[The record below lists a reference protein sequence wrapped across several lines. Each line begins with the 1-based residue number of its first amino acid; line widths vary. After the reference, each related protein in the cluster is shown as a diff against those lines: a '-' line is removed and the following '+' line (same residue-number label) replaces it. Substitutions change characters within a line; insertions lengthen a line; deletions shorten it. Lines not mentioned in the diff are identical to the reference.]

1 MKKKRFKCDR
11 CDYTTNVKFNF
22 QTHALKHSKK
32 NSKKKFSCVECK
44 FKTDYVSSYNE
55 SGTLGP
61 QKLRT
66 PGTLGPENTRLPG
79 TLGPETHWDPR
90 PTRTRDPLGPETH

>member
-1 MKKKRFKCDR
+1 MKKKRFNCDR

-44 FKTDYVSSYNE
+44 FKTDYKSSYNNHWKLKHKE
-55 SGTLGP
+55 TAKEAQPP
-61 QKLRT
+61 QKKKVKKNFYESL
-66 PGTLGPENTRLPG
+66 
-79 TLGPETHWDPR
+79 
-90 PTRTRDPLGPETH
+90 

>member
-32 NSKKKFSCVECK
+32 NSKKKFSCAECK
-44 FKTDYVSSYNE
+44 FKTDYVSSYNNHLNCLKNKE
-55 SGTLGP
+55 TAKKAQPP
-61 QKLRT
+61 QKKKVKKNFQESL
-66 PGTLGPENTRLPG
+66 
-79 TLGPETHWDPR
+79 
-90 PTRTRDPLGPETH
+90 